1 MPMRL
6 LFTGKVTKL
15 KASVRVSFTLY
26 SATPEL
32 HGGIERAEARC
43 MSQVTGKIN
52 SLSSMASKP

>member
-15 KASVRVSFTLY
+15 KAFVRVSFTLC

-43 MSQVTGKIN
+43 MSQVIVAK
-52 SLSSMASKP
+52 

>member
-15 KASVRVSFTLY
+15 KASVRVSFTLC

-43 MSQVTGKIN
+43 MSQVTVEK
-52 SLSSMASKP
+52 